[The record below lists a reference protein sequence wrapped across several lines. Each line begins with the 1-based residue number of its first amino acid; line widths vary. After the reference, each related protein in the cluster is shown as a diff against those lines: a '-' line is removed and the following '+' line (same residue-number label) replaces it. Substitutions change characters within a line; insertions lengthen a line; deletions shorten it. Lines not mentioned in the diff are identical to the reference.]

1 MSKTFICSDESIN
14 RYGFRVLTAG
24 IDLSQFKKNP
34 VMLFNHE
41 RMSWGGDIYNGPIGR
56 WDNITT
62 KDGQLLADPIID
74 ANDPKGSILSSK
86 VENDFI
92 RAASIGFQI
101 IETSED
107 PKLMMPGQT
116 RPTVTKC
123 KLVEISL
130 VDIPANTNAI
140 SLYDDGGNKIDLKE
154 DAQYSKLGLG
164 ILQPT
169 IENSNNMKK
178 ITLKAGLLALAAF
191 FGLSAEEA
199 NTEKE
204 LDFTPEKQSE
214 LNAKLNDLATL
225 SAEKTR
231 LETELATANTA
242 KAALEGEKATLTTQL
257 ATANAEITRLGTQA
271 GQMNADPNAKGAEG
285 SAGAGVANE
294 FLSDADRDLAKL
306 RADLGL
312 DVK

>member
-14 RYGFRVLTAG
+14 RYGFRVLTSG

-41 RMSWGGDIYNGPIGR
+41 RMSWGGDVYNGPIGR
-56 WDNITT
+56 WDNITV

-154 DAQYSKLGLG
+154 DEQYSKLGLG
-164 ILQPT
+164 ILQQT
-169 IENSNNMKK
+169 TENFNNMKK

-242 KAALEGEKATLTTQL
+242 KTALEGEKATLTTQL
-257 ATANAEITRLGTQA
+257 ATANAEITRLGNQA
-271 GQMNADPNAKGAEG
+271 GQMGADPNAKGAEG
-285 SAGAGVANE
+285 GAGASNE
-294 FLSDADRDLAKL
+294 FMSDADKTLAALK
-306 RADLGL
+306 AELGL